1 MAASTSRWGC
11 FAGIGFPQCG
21 LWMPWMTPRTTTTNT
36 STTRVQPIPLAG
48 SLPISINASAPR
60 FVEPSGS
67 AVDSAP
73 VESSLFY
80 YISELKQADK

>member
-1 MAASTSRWGC
+1 MAVSNFRPGC

-48 SLPISINASAPR
+48 SLPISIDASAPR

-67 AVDSAP
+67 ALDSAP
-73 VESSLFY
+73 VESSL
-80 YISELKQADK
+80 IDKI